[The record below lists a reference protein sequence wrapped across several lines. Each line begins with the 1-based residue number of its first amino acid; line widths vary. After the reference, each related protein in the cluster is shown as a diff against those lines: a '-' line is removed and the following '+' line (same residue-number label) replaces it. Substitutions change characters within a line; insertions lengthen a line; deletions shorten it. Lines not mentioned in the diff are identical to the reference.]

1 MVTVLILLVQF
12 ISILL
17 DACTYIRAVDNLC
30 ISITRSNSRHLI
42 GVVCSRAAVAGITIC
57 RDCPSIQA
65 GRVCTWANG
74 ELCYSAY
81 VRLFNDVV
89 VNYTLP

>member
-17 DACTYIRAVDNLC
+17 DTCTYIRAVDNLC

-42 GVVCSRAAVAGITIC
+42 GVVCSRAAVAGITVC
-57 RDCPSIQA
+57 RDCPYRQ
-65 GRVCTWANG
+65 GMYLG
-74 ELCYSAY
+74 YSAY